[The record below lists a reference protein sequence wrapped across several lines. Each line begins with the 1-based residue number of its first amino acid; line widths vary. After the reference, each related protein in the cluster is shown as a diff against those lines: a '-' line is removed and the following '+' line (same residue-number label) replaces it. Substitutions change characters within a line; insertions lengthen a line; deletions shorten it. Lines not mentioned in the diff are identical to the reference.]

1 MAFSYEE
8 VEILNLGFLIVWD
21 LRNRETSTNATISF
35 AWEIFFSCL
44 SFSLTDSPIMGRG
57 RGKGKKQ
64 TVIAT
69 RDDPGSGEDE
79 KIPAYKRRGRPQKPV
94 KDDVEE
100 EEEAEKVAIEED
112 GENEKGPITSK
123 DAKNQATTE
132 NGRKRK
138 RSLQT
143 KENSDSVKEENGT
156 ETKSNN
162 NDLKSVGFRQNGSRR
177 KNKPRRA
184 AEAGVECK

>member
-1 MAFSYEE
+1 MYFFKYNLCSSQGVWNPMNY
-8 VEILNLGFLIVWD
+8 VMLILGSELEL
-21 LRNRETSTNATISF
+21 LLF
-35 AWEIFFSCL
+35 AEIFFSCL

-57 RGKGKKQ
+57 RGNGKKQ